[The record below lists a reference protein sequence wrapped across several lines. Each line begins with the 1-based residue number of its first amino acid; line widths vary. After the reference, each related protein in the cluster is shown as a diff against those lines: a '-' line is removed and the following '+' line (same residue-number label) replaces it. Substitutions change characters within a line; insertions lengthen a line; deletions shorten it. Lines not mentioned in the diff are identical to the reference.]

1 MASGTILDRI
11 VTATRQAL
19 VRRQA
24 ELPFAELERRAA
36 AQAAPCDLAAAL
48 RQKGIAVI
56 AEVKRASPSR
66 GPLRPDLD
74 AAALAQAYVQGG
86 AAAISVLTEEA
97 HFRGSLAD
105 LETVRRQVTLPLLRK
120 DFIIEPY
127 QVYEARACGAA
138 AVLLIAAI
146 LGDVQ
151 MTTLLREIHR
161 LRMLAL
167 VEVHNRAELER
178 ALALGPRL
186 VGINNRNLADFSVS
200 LETTLGLRP
209 LVPQEVLVVSES
221 GIHSRQDVLRLE
233 QAGVNAILVGESLVT
248 ATDPALKLRLLRG
261 EE

>member
-1 MASGTILDRI
+1 M
-11 VTATRQAL
+11 
-19 VRRQA
+19 
-24 ELPFAELERRAA
+24 
-36 AQAAPCDLAAAL
+36 
-48 RQKGIAVI
+48 
-56 AEVKRASPSR
+56 
-66 GPLRPDLD
+66 
-74 AAALAQAYVQGG
+74 
-86 AAAISVLTEEA
+86 
-97 HFRGSLAD
+97 
-105 LETVRRQVTLPLLRK
+105 TLPLLRK